1 MKNTYLSLL
10 SMVIGWNILSYWTG
24 IHWIGY
30 AALGLGFI
38 GIASEKTAQTLV
50 HYIHTALTFIFS
62 FLQKTLLSIIYFLVF
77 TPVAI
82 VRRKENKLKENWI
95 SPTAKDNSQL
105 EKLW

>member
-30 AALGLGFI
+30 TALGLGFL
-38 GIASEKTAQTLV
+38 GIASEKFAQKLV
-50 HYIHTALTFIFS
+50 HYIHTVLIFIFS
-62 FLQKTLLSIIYFLVF
+62 FLQKILLSIVYFLIF
-77 TPVAI
+77 TPIAFL
-82 VRRKENKLKENWI
+82 RKKENAQKENWI
-95 SPTAKDNSQL
+95 FPASKDSTQL